1 MSTFVS
7 LRGMHDPLSSAILY
21 TLSMRCNGIPSC
33 TEPSE
38 VSDLISERLG
48 IPSTKYGPSI
58 CCGVP
63 STSINDGVNVQV
75 RFVEALF
82 WVADSSGRGGRGIVV
97 LQIEEKKEKNPLFG
111 CKIEK

>member
-1 MSTFVS
+1 
-7 LRGMHDPLSSAILY
+7 
-21 TLSMRCNGIPSC
+21 MRRNGIPSC
-33 TEPSE
+33 TEPSK

-63 STSINDGVNVQV
+63 STSINDDLSVQV

-82 WVADSSGRGGRGIVV
+82 FGLQTVLGEEGRGIVV
-97 LQIEEKKEKNPLFG
+97 LKIAEEIPFPG
-111 CKIEK
+111 C